1 MSKRGKKRVAFATDV
16 RFRRIRVIIG
26 DIAVDL
32 TTDATSCDFGC
43 SIIEQNEYEMRFL
56 PPLSKAE
63 AANSHIQITHSQSL
77 RRDTCLVVL
86 PTCEDKQLR
95 EVNGD
100 SYLSF
105 PSHAVRFTV
114 DCLYVDRM
122 YVTLTNE
129 QINPDNQTPI
139 YVPSFRYSLPRFHP
153 LEYYPPIDYSNT
165 PMDATRFP
173 QRMSMKFKKSSFNSH
188 NASAVPKILG
198 WYGVGE
204 RETPN
209 PHRLTAMRF
218 GVMRETV
225 GIALYLNEYPDRQIY
240 QAGFY
245 ESNRFK
251 TQPDGL
257 VDSDGIIEI
266 KCSRGHCCIEGPHV
280 AQSVA
285 NMAACNRQWI
295 DILKYCETQAI
306 NADDNKWVTRKTYR
320 IARFE
325 RDPAIETELYEAI
338 ATKDSS
344 RLERLRARFDEIA
357 ATATSQ
363 TIEKIADEAII
374 ESLSLQKK
382 QYYAS
387 QALDT
392 DSIAPKLAV
401 IEERQGRIFA
411 HYNEGA
417 NQEMGREIR
426 EQIHSYLDLMTL

>member
-1 MSKRGKKRVAFATDV
+1 MSKRGKKRVVFSNDV

-26 DIAVDL
+26 DISVDL

-43 SIIEQNEYEMRFL
+43 SIVEQNEYEMRFL

-63 AANSHIQITHSQSL
+63 AANSHIQITHNQSL

-95 EVNGD
+95 EVEGN

-105 PSHAVRFTV
+105 PSHAVRFTA

-139 YVPSFRYSLPRFHP
+139 YVPSFRYTLPRFHP

-173 QRMSMKFKKSSFNSH
+173 QRMSMKFKKSNFHSH

-198 WYGVGE
+198 WYGTGE
-204 RETPN
+204 DRPN
-209 PHRLTAMRF
+209 PHRLSAMRF
-218 GVMRETV
+218 GVMREMV
-225 GIALYLNEYPDRQIY
+225 GVALYLHEFPNRQIY
-240 QAGFY
+240 QASFY
-245 ESNRFK
+245 ESARFK

-285 NMAACNRQWI
+285 NMAACNRQWV
-295 DILKYCETQAI
+295 DILKYCETQVL
-306 NADDNKWVTRKTYR
+306 NVENNTWVTRKTYR
-320 IARFE
+320 IARIE
-325 RDPAIETELYEAI
+325 RDSAIETELYEAI
-338 ATKDSS
+338 ETKDSE
-344 RLERLRARFDEIA
+344 RLERLRNYFNEVA
-357 ATATSQ
+357 ATATSK
-363 TIEKIADEAII
+363 TVEKDADNAII
-374 ESLSLQKK
+374 DALSLQKK
-382 QYYAS
+382 QYYAL

-411 HYNEGA
+411 YYNEGA
-417 NQEMGREIR
+417 NQDMGREIR